1 MPVPFV
7 PIIGGLLS
15 LFGMGAA
22 AKAAKK
28 AKKQAKQDAMHPPVT
43 NVPTMTPDQI
53 ALANALGQLGLKG
66 VQENYPYQM
75 QDIYDGYTPYEVQG
89 QTAFEEQ
96 LTPGLAEQFTA
107 MNPYAQRSSAFP
119 QALGQLGAGYQ
130 AQQAAQQMQYGQ
142 QRLGQQQNMLGM
154 LTGQGLGH
162 QQFESIYRQK
172 APSAWQGIM
181 GNALGTGLSMLGN
194 KYGGGY

>member
-1 MPVPFV
+1 MWPL
-7 PIIGGLLS
+7 IIGGALS
-15 LFGMGAA
+15 LLGMGASARAA
-22 AKAAKK
+22 AKQRKQERRDAAN
-28 AKKQAKQDAMHPPVT
+28 PPVT

-75 QDIYDGYTPYEVQG
+75 QDIYEGYTPYEVQG

-142 QRLGQQQNMLGM
+142 QRLGQQQNMLSM

-162 QQFESIYRQK
+162 QQFEPIYRQK
-172 APSAWQGIM
+172 APSPWPGLL
-181 GNALGTGLSMLGN
+181 GSALGTGLSLLGN
-194 KYGGGY
+194 KFGGGY